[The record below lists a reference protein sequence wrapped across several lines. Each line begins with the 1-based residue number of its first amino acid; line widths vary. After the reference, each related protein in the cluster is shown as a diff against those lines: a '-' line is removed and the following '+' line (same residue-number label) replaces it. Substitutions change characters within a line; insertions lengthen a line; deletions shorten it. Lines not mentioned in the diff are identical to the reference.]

1 MDLKESTLYTDLPA
15 PGYSTVPSIEL
26 YRGGFYV
33 AGFWGPRAEE
43 PGAAADRLL
52 RFLQQLKR
60 IDPILEAWYLPVSR
74 PGADRIQVPQTEAA
88 LRQLVERQLEWVRRG
103 KSDEA
108 ALGLGAMI
116 GVWAGDYSISAGLNI
131 RVGYTDARIGN
142 AVVLTLP
149 SILNAIFADLASSSE
164 VLEAVVSC
172 WDPDRAVLRP
182 RGVTRNEKV
191 LAVKPGQVISDD
203 TMRDQFPNWMT
214 YQRNSALLLGGPF
227 ASSQGGPST

>member
-1 MDLKESTLYTDLPA
+1 
-15 PGYSTVPSIEL
+15 
-26 YRGGFYV
+26 
-33 AGFWGPRAEE
+33 
-43 PGAAADRLL
+43 L
-52 RFLQQLKR
+52 RFLKQLKG
-60 IDPILEAWYLPVSR
+60 IDPILEEWYMPVSR
-74 PGADRIQVPQTEAA
+74 PEADRIQVPQTKTA
-88 LRQLVERQLEWVRRG
+88 LRQLVERQARWIRRG

-108 ALGLGAMI
+108 ARGLGAMI

-131 RVGYTDARIGN
+131 RVGYTDARLGN

-149 SILNAIFADLASSSE
+149 AILNTIFANLSSSNA

-214 YQRNSALLLGGPF
+214 YQRNSALVLGGPF
-227 ASSQGGPST
+227 ASSQE